1 MTTENEVSLV
11 EHRKVDFE
19 KYAAF
24 VNEVTSFPSKND
36 DEFIRRI
43 NALQEQGV
51 PISRLLT
58 AAVGITAEGGEFTE
72 IVKKVAFQGKELTN
86 DSKLHMVKELGDVM
100 WYITQACI
108 ALNISLDHILAQN
121 MVKLLSRYPD
131 GAFDIYYSE
140 NRKTGDI

>member
-1 MTTENEVSLV
+1 MTTELENK
-11 EHRKVDFE
+11 KVDFD

-36 DEFIRRI
+36 DEFVRRI
-43 NALQEQGV
+43 QALQEQEV

-72 IVKKVAFQGKELTN
+72 IVKKIAFQGKELTN

-100 WYITQACI
+100 WYITQACL
-108 ALNISLDHILAQN
+108 ALNVSLDHILAQN
-121 MVKLLSRYPD
+121 MVKLLSRYPE
-131 GAFDIYYSE
+131 GAFDIYRSE
-140 NRKTGDI
+140 NRAEGDI

>member
-1 MTTENEVSLV
+1 MTTEV
-11 EHRKVDFE
+11 EKQHVDFD

-24 VNEVTSFPSKND
+24 VNEVTSFPSKSD
-36 DEFIRRI
+36 DEFVRRI
-43 NALQEQGV
+43 QALQEQEV

-72 IVKKVAFQGKELTN
+72 IVKKIAFQGKELTN

-100 WYITQACI
+100 WYVTQACL

-121 MVKLLSRYPD
+121 MVKLLSRYPE
-131 GAFDIYYSE
+131 GAFDIYRSE
-140 NRKTGDI
+140 NRKEGDI

>member
-1 MTTENEVSLV
+1 MTTEV
-11 EHRKVDFE
+11 EKQHVDFD

-36 DEFIRRI
+36 DEFVRRI
-43 NALQEQGV
+43 QALQEQEV

-72 IVKKVAFQGKELTN
+72 IVKKIAFQGKELTN

-100 WYITQACI
+100 WYVTQACL

-121 MVKLLSRYPD
+121 MVKLLSRYPE
-131 GAFDIYYSE
+131 GAFDIYRSE
-140 NRKTGDI
+140 NRKEGDI